1 MKKRVFIIGGI
12 AAVIGLLGIGA
23 WSYLKDRPA
32 GKGDVAYVTTVGSLT
47 GEDISGTQNRYAG
60 VVEPQKTVE
69 VKLDTGR
76 AVQQLMVEEGQ
87 SVKTGDK
94 LFSYDI
100 SSGEE
105 QLATAKLELERL
117 KTEAVSYQEQINT
130 YQREK
135 DQAPQEDQLSY
146 TIQIQ
151 SAQMDL
157 KKNEYDQKS
166 KTAEIEKLEKVS
178 DSPIVTSEIDGI
190 IKSINKDV
198 MGSSSDLADPDS
210 GSSSGGKSTFIT
222 ILGTGNYRVKG
233 KVNEQ
238 NRASIIE
245 GDPVLI
251 RSRVDPQVTWKGT
264 MGEIDTE
271 HPTSSGEDGASN
283 MMTSDSGE
291 DAQTTSSSYPFYVNM
306 DDTKGMM
313 LGQHVYIEMDYGQ
326 GEAKEGIWLN
336 EFYIADTEGDAYVWA
351 SDGRD
356 RLEKRPVTLGDYDQ
370 ELGEYQIQEGLT
382 KDDCIAFPSEDLKEG
397 MSVEVSDQ
405 MQIPSEDQEDPVDLE
420 NAEDLGPDGGEV
432 IIDESGVFPG
442 PDGESTEVEMI
453 PDTDEDA
460 VAPDMEVIP

>member
-12 AAVIGLLGIGA
+12 VAALGLLGAGA
-23 WSYLKDRPA
+23 WYFLKDRPA
-32 GKGDVAYVTTVGSLT
+32 SKSDVAYVTTVRSLT

-87 SVKTGDK
+87 SVKTGDR

-135 DQAPQEDQLSY
+135 DQAAQEDQLSY

-166 KTAEIEKLEKVS
+166 KAAEIEKLEKVS

-190 IKSINKDV
+190 IKSINKDL
-198 MGSSSDLADPDS
+198 MGSGDSYSDPDS
-210 GSSSGGKSTFIT
+210 GSSSGGRSTFIT
-222 ILGTGNYRVKG
+222 ILGTGNYRIKG

-238 NRASIIE
+238 NRGSIIE

-271 HPTSSGEDGASN
+271 HPTSSGEDAASS
-283 MMTSDSGE
+283 MMASDGGE
-291 DAQTTSSSYPFYVNM
+291 DTQTTSSSYPFYVNM
-306 DDTKGMM
+306 DDTKGLM

-326 GEAKEGIWLN
+326 GEQKNGLWLN
-336 EFYIADTEGDAYVWA
+336 EFYIADAEGDAYVWA
-351 SDGRD
+351 SNGQD
-356 RLEKRPVTLGDYDQ
+356 RLEKRSVTLGDYDQ
-370 ELGEYQIQEGLT
+370 ELGEYEIQEGLT
-382 KDDCIAFPSEDLKEG
+382 KDDCIAFPAEDLQEG
-397 MSVEVSDQ
+397 MNVEISDQ
-405 MQIPSEDQEDPVDLE
+405 MQIPSEDLEDT
-420 NAEDLGPDGGEV
+420 EDLGPDGAEEIV
-432 IIDESGVFPG
+432 DESGIFPG
-442 PDGESTEVEMI
+442 MDGESTEAEML

-460 VAPDMEVIP
+460 IAPDMEVGP